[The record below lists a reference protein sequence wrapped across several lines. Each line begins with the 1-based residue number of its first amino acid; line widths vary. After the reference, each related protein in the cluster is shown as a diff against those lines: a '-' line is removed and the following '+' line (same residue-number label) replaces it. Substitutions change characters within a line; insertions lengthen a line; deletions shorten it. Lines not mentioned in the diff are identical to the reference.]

1 MSLPL
6 ISEFG
11 MKFENLFCGV
21 ERDSLKFSGVSS
33 KKIQLNEN
41 KSFDDW

>member
-11 MKFENLFCGV
+11 MKFENFLGV
-21 ERDSLKFSGVSS
+21 EGDSLEFPGVFSKNSTKRV
-33 KKIQLNEN
+33 KTI
-41 KSFDDW
+41 